1 MTRILV
7 LGTGNKHKV
16 QEIAPLLAGLPITLR
31 AAGDYGPFH
40 PDESGTT
47 AEANAII
54 KARAAM
60 ELSGE
65 WAIAD
70 DTGLEIDALGGQPG
84 IYAARYAGPEC
95 NFDNNIRKVLRELR
109 GVADEKRT
117 ATFYCVIALCRPG
130 HEPQTFRGVCPGR
143 IGAERRGTG
152 GFGYDPIF
160 AMQGLDKTF
169 AELSG
174 DEKNRLSH
182 RALATLMCR
191 KTLERLLAAGH

>member
-1 MTRILV
+1 MNRILV

-16 QEIAPLLAGLPITLR
+16 GEIAPLLEGLPITLR
-31 AAGDYGPFH
+31 AAGEYGPFH

-47 AEANAII
+47 TEANAII

-70 DTGLEIDALGGQPG
+70 DTGLEVDALGGQPG

-95 NFDNNIRKVLRELR
+95 DFNKNMQKVLRELQ
-109 GVADEKRT
+109 GVPDEKRT
-117 ATFYCVIALCRPG
+117 ARFVCAIAFCRPG
-130 HEPQTFRGVCPGR
+130 HEPLTFRGDCPGR
-143 IGAERRGTG
+143 IGHDRRGGG

-160 AMQGLDKTF
+160 FMQGLDKTF
-169 AELSG
+169 AELSAE
-174 DEKNRLSH
+174 EKNTISH
-182 RALATLMCR
+182 RALAVKAFR
-191 KTLERLLAAGH
+191 RALETIL